1 MDKTTHIPS
10 VDGYATQLAEAICL
24 CLLSQENLLVET
36 SAPSMPVACMNGM
49 DLSADEHLHLLVRPF
64 DRQPPTPV
72 RTLPQSIGGA
82 EVEFLSSLDSPRH
95 LARRIS
101 TPGRLFILASSP
113 LSQWSLAEAVQH
125 RFGLRLKVDIT
136 DSSLYQQIAVMAQA
150 SQHFHSVDFPACR
163 LVVSEILRSTP
174 EVMLRRIVQLVRQCR
189 PQSKQDQDAQIQP
202 ASMLAGILEKVT
214 CGPSPRATRA
224 LFRLSAARA
233 CMQGRRA
240 IEDCDIVHFLPL
252 VLPHHIHFEKSANEQ
267 LIDVLIGDVARRFL
281 STAQA

>member
-1 MDKTTHIPS
+1 MSKTTHIPS

-24 CLLSQENLLVET
+24 CLLSEENLLVET
-36 SAPSMPVACMNGM
+36 TAPSMPIACINGM

-72 RTLPQSIGGA
+72 RILPQTIGGA

-95 LARRIS
+95 LAQRLGNE
-101 TPGRLFILASSP
+101 GRLFIMASSP
-113 LSQWSLAEAVQH
+113 LSQWPLAEAIQH

-136 DSSLYQQIAVMAQA
+136 DSGLYQQVGIMAQA
-150 SQHFHSVDFPACR
+150 SQRFDSVDFPACR
-163 LVVSEILRSTP
+163 LFVSEILRSTP
-174 EVMLRRIVQLVRQCR
+174 EAMLRRIVQLVRQCR
-189 PQSKQDQDAQIQP
+189 PPSRQEQDVQSQP
-202 ASMLAGILEKVT
+202 PSMLAGILEKVT

-240 IEDCDIVHFLPL
+240 IEDSDVVHFLPL
-252 VLPHHIHFEKSANEQ
+252 VLPHHVHFEKSADAQ
-267 LIDVLIGDVARRFL
+267 LIDVLVGDVARRFL
-281 STAQA
+281 SSVQS